1 MAAPNSNWIY
11 DKDTVAEKD
20 RIALE
25 RAKKVEAKDIKKG
38 YRWVRINNITK
49 ILVECDKD
57 GLPTKRGQEHID
69 RYKSL

>member
-11 DKDTVAEKD
+11 DKGTVAEKD

-57 GLPTKRGQEHID
+57 GHPTKRGQEHIN